1 MNRLHIALVVGL
13 LAVAIYFS
21 TLSSDAVGSMK
32 ATFMSI
38 LSPFLRT
45 GTAVQQNIGSFGE
58 RLKTLDE
65 LEVENAQLKT
75 ENRALRAENALMRET
90 QSENQRLRLALDFRS
105 RSRHRLVAARI
116 ISRDSST
123 WWSTLRIN
131 RGFEDGVEADQPVV
145 TDIGLVGKTT
155 TVSKNEAIVVLV
167 TDESC
172 RIGAKIE
179 GTREQGIVTGMRVQG
194 NEDEGLLQMNFL
206 SKNAEI
212 TPEMEVLTAGVAHG
226 SFPPGIVIGKVREFN
241 RRALDG
247 QAIVEP
253 AVDIST
259 IEDVFVLVGKK

>member
-1 MNRLHIALVVGL
+1 MNRLNIALAIGLVAVG
-13 LAVAIYFS
+13 IYLS
-21 TLSSDAVGSMK
+21 TLSAESLGAMK
-32 ATFMSI
+32 ANFMSL

-45 GTAVQQNIGSFGE
+45 GTAVQQNIGSFGQ

-65 LEVENAQLKT
+65 LEVENTQLKT
-75 ENRALRAENALMRET
+75 ENRALRTENALMRET

-105 RSRHRLVAARI
+105 RSPHRLVAARI

-123 WWSTLRIN
+123 WWNTVRIN

-145 TDIGLVGKTT
+145 TDNGLVGKTT
-155 TVSKNEAIVVLV
+155 TVSKNEAIVILV

-179 GTREQGIVTGMRVQG
+179 GTREQGIVTGLRVQE
-194 NEDEGLLQMNFL
+194 NAPEGLLQMNFL
-206 SKNAEI
+206 SKNAKI
-212 TPEMEVLTAGVAHG
+212 TPDMEVLTAGVAQG
-226 SFPPGIVIGKVREFN
+226 SFPPGIVIGRVREFQ

-253 AVDIST
+253 AVHLSN

>member
-1 MNRLHIALVVGL
+1 MNRLNIALVVGL
-13 LAVAIYFS
+13 VAVGIYFS
-21 TLSSDAVGSMK
+21 TLSSETVGSMK
-32 ATFMSI
+32 ASFMSV

-45 GTAVQQNIGSFGE
+45 GTAVQQNIGSFGR
-58 RLKTLDE
+58 RLKNLDE

-90 QSENQRLRLALDFRS
+90 QFENQRLRLALDFRA
-105 RSRHRLVAARI
+105 RSAHRLVAARI
-116 ISRDSST
+116 ISRESST
-123 WWSTLRIN
+123 WWSTVRIN

-145 TDIGLVGKTT
+145 TDVGLVGKTT
-155 TVSKNEAIVVLV
+155 TVSKNEALVVLV

-179 GTREQGIVTGMRVQG
+179 GTREQGIVTGLRVQK
-194 NEDEGLLQMNFL
+194 NAAEGLLQMNFL

-226 SFPPGIVIGKVREFN
+226 SFPPGIVIGKVLEFH

-247 QAIVEP
+247 QAFVEP
-253 AVDIST
+253 AVHLSN

>member
-1 MNRLHIALVVGL
+1 MNRLNIALVVGL
-13 LAVAIYFS
+13 VAVGIYLS
-21 TLSSDAVGSMK
+21 TLSSESVGSMK
-32 ATFMSI
+32 ASFMSL

-45 GTAVQQNIGSFGE
+45 GTAMQQNIGSFGQ
-58 RLKTLDE
+58 RLQTLDE
-65 LEVENAQLKT
+65 LDVENTRLKIENRVLRT
-75 ENRALRAENALMRET
+75 ENSLMRET
-90 QSENQRLRLALDFRS
+90 QAENQRLRLALDFRA
-105 RSRHRLVAARI
+105 RSSHKLVAARI

-123 WWSTLRIN
+123 WWSTIRIN

-145 TDIGLVGKTT
+145 TDGGLVGKTT

-179 GTREQGIVTGMRVQG
+179 GTREQGIVTGLRIQE
-194 NEDEGLLQMNFL
+194 NTSEGMLQMNFL

-212 TPEMEVLTAGVAHG
+212 TSGMDVLTAGVAHG
-226 SFPPGIVIGKVREFN
+226 SFPPGILIGKVREFH

-247 QAIVEP
+247 QAFVEP
-253 AVDIST
+253 AMDLSI